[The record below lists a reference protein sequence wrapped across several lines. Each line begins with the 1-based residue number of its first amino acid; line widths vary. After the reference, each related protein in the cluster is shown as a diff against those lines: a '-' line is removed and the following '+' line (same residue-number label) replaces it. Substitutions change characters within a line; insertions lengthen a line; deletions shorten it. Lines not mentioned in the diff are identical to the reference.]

1 MRFGSSHP
9 HENNLSGTT
18 RDQPTQSG
26 EFMSSKSDSR
36 PESSTA
42 FGGSGLARR
51 SFLQWGGFGA
61 LALGAAPL
69 IAACSSSKKTT
80 TGGGASAST
89 SGGSSAAAASLGTVN
104 VQLSWIKNIEFAG
117 EYFADQKGYYTG
129 AGFSSVTLT
138 AGGSAGT
145 SAEAA
150 VATKKAFVGLSAP
163 NVTAPAILAG
173 AKLKTVAATYQK
185 NPFCI
190 LSVEKNPIPDVA
202 SMKGKKIGVQAGG
215 NTTIFK
221 GLLKA
226 NNIALSDVTI
236 VPVQYDPTVVT
247 TGDVDG
253 YMAYITNEPILLEA
267 KGFKTTT
274 FLFAD
279 YGLSFVAESYV
290 VSQDTIDND
299 RAKLKA
305 FLKAE
310 IQGWTDAVANPT
322 QSATYAVSN
331 YGKDQNLAQAEQVKE
346 ATAQNGLIVSAD
358 SIANGLFTMTDDL
371 IAANIKALGL
381 TGVTIT
387 ADQLFDLSILKEVY
401 TENPSLITAFAT
413 AAASVA
419 PTASASAS

>member
-1 MRFGSSHP
+1 
-9 HENNLSGTT
+9 
-18 RDQPTQSG
+18 
-26 EFMSSKSDSR
+26 MSSKSDSR

-51 SFLQWGGFGA
+51 SFLQWGGVGA
-61 LALGAAPL
+61 LAIGAAPL
-69 IAACSSSKKTT
+69 IAACSSSSKTT
-80 TGGGASAST
+80 S
-89 SGGSSAAAASLGTVN
+89 GSSASAISTGSSSAAPADLGTVN
-104 VQLSWIKNIEFAG
+104 IQLSWIKNIEFAG
-117 EYFADQKGYYTG
+117 EYFADQKGYYKN
-129 AGFSSVTLT
+129 AGFSGVTLT

-150 VATKKAFVGLSAP
+150 VATKKAFVGLSSP
-163 NVTAPAILAG
+163 NITAPAILAG
-173 AKLKTVAATYQK
+173 AKLKTVATTFQK
-185 NPFCI
+185 NPFAI

-226 NNIALSDVTI
+226 NNISLSDVTI

-247 TGDVDG
+247 TGEVDG
-253 YMAYITNEPILLEA
+253 YMAYITNEPILLQA

-279 YGLSFVAESYV
+279 YGLSFVAETYV
-290 VSQDTIDND
+290 VSQDSIDND
-299 RAKLKA
+299 RDKVKA
-305 FLKAE
+305 LLKAE

-322 QSATYAVSN
+322 QSATYAVGT
-331 YGKDQNLAQAEQVKE
+331 YGKDQNLAQAEQVDE
-346 ATAQNGLIVSAD
+346 ANAQNGLIVSAD

-371 IAANIKALGL
+371 IAANIKALAL

-387 ADQLFDLSILKEVY
+387 AEQLFDLSLLKEVY
-401 TENPSLITAFAT
+401 SENPSLITAFAT
-413 AAASVA
+413 AAASA
-419 PTASASAS
+419 TASASPSSS